1 MTVPFEIPFVKW
13 SRPAAADL
21 RLTQYTGLVMSA
33 ANVTTAGVGTRIV
46 GVQQNKPNTGQ
57 AVEIQSN
64 GITKVELG
72 DTVAAG
78 GDVSMDA
85 TGRFIPST
93 GSAAILGVCIVG
105 GAVGEV
111 GCVLL
116 SASVLADPRS
126 HFILVQDVDV
136 STGTSRWIVS
146 PVAGDIA
153 RVRTIVTTILSIAVE
168 PGLVTLELAT
178 VLVVGSNT
186 IIAAEAPVGETDDSG
201 AIAPHAS
208 TLVAAGDP
216 IEIVNDGIPTSGVVT
231 VVIEIVPT

>member
-1 MTVPFEIPFVKW
+1 MAVPFEIPFVKW

-33 ANVTTAGVGTRIV
+33 ANVTTAGAGNRIV
-46 GVQQNKPNTGQ
+46 GVQQNKPNSAQ

-93 GSAAILGVCIVG
+93 GSAAIVGLCIVG
-105 GAVGEV
+105 GAVSEI

-116 SASVLADPRS
+116 NVSVAADPRS
-126 HFILVQDVDV
+126 HFILVQDVDI
-136 STGTSRWIVS
+136 SGGASRWILS
-146 PVAGDIA
+146 PVTGEIA
-153 RVRTIVTTILSIAVE
+153 RVRTIVTTILAAGGE
-168 PGLVTLELAT
+168 AGLVTLELAT

-186 IIAAEAPVGETDDSG
+186 IIAAIANPGDTDDSG
-201 AIAPHAS
+201 AITPAAS
-208 TLVAAGDP
+208 TAVTAGDA
-216 IEIVNDGIPTSGVVT
+216 IEVVNDGTPTSGVVT